1 MKADDVP
8 ISDTVSTSVDVA
20 RDDTVIVSV
29 GMAEIETVRDAAG
42 DSETK
47 DVDVD
52 EKLPVSVIERVP
64 VRDESIDRVR
74 EAVAVTDNLLETVS
88 VARIERVA
96 VFSLVNEANALTE
109 LARVA
114 LELAVLVIL
123 DPEARDE
130 TEFVGELAV
139 ESDATVDEEGLKLG
153 DTDEDVVEELESVSD
168 ENKDEVLIAVRDV
181 VIRDD
186 RVREFAP
193 ETEAD

>member
-74 EAVAVTDNLLETVS
+74 EAVAVTDNLPETVS
-88 VARIERVA
+88 VACIERVA

>member
-1 MKADDVP
+1 VKADDVP

-74 EAVAVTDNLLETVS
+74 EAVAVTDNLPETVS
-88 VARIERVA
+88 VACIERVA

>member
-64 VRDESIDRVR
+64 VRDESIVRVR
-74 EAVAVTDNLLETVS
+74 EAVAVTDNLPETVS
-88 VARIERVA
+88 VACIERVA

-123 DPEARDE
+123 DPEA
-130 TEFVGELAV
+130 
-139 ESDATVDEEGLKLG
+139 
-153 DTDEDVVEELESVSD
+153 
-168 ENKDEVLIAVRDV
+168 
-181 VIRDD
+181 
-186 RVREFAP
+186 
-193 ETEAD
+193 

>member
-1 MKADDVP
+1 VKADDVP
-8 ISDTVSTSVDVA
+8 ISDTVSTSVDVT

-88 VARIERVA
+88 VACIERVA